1 MAMCT
6 CFETLFRCAYD
17 CTDAAIKLMHVPVP
31 RRSMNF
37 DISMITIDA
46 AHLTVI
52 LINVILL
59 IFSKKIVSF
68 FHLGTG
74 NGFQLMLF
82 RLVNVLF
89 ILSQLIDYGI
99 SLFTSDY
106 KNALGSLG
114 YTLLTI
120 YLGAFSFSMF
130 SYIVRR
136 KFGREKE
143 IDGGTHYID
152 TYNSRLIDIFL
163 IIIIGA
169 SVFYVIIN
177 IWGVTSLLETTGF
190 IGILI
195 AFLALTHSIWAP
207 DPYYCMV
214 ILGSEMIEDGDTIK
228 LDNLQHEYIIARV
241 TFVYTILYDVQNNY
255 RVMMRNSKLI
265 ESKIENLSKRTS
277 YDGLRYSIRY
287 KIGYADVISG
297 TSEERKKELASYFKR
312 IDTMF
317 TAAQERATADP
328 KCLTN
333 ANMPFEWLIEN
344 TGDYA
349 IEYTLIYY
357 LEALPNTKLTK
368 TIRTY
373 LYQTRAFINRYV
385 YEASVEQGL
394 SLSTP
399 DLLSLQN
406 PVRCDEAVSV

>member
-1 MAMCT
+1 
-6 CFETLFRCAYD
+6 
-17 CTDAAIKLMHVPVP
+17 
-31 RRSMNF
+31 MNF
-37 DISMITIDA
+37 DISMIAIDA
-46 AHLTVI
+46 VHLTVV

-59 IFSKKIVSF
+59 IFSRKIVSY
-68 FHLGTG
+68 FHMGTG

-89 ILSQLIDYGI
+89 ILSQLTDYAI

-114 YTLLTI
+114 YTLLTV
-120 YLGAFSFSMF
+120 YLGAFTFSML
-130 SYIVRR
+130 SYMVRR

-143 IDGGTHYID
+143 IDDRTHYLD

-169 SVFYVIIN
+169 VVFYVVIN

-228 LDNLQHEYIIARV
+228 LDNQPHEYIIARV
-241 TFVYTILYDVQNNY
+241 TFIYTILYDIQNNY
-255 RVMMRNSKLI
+255 RVMIRNSKLI
-265 ESKIENLSKRTS
+265 ESRIENLSKRTS
-277 YDGLRYSIRY
+277 YDGLRYTIRY
-287 KIGYADVISG
+287 KIGYADV
-297 TSEERKKELASYFKR
+297 TSNVPEGRKKELSDYFRR
-312 IDTMF
+312 IEAMF
-317 TAAQERATADP
+317 TAAQERAAADP

-333 ANMPFEWLIEN
+333 ANIPFEWLIDN

-357 LEALPNTKLTK
+357 LDALPNTKLTK

-373 LYQTRAFINRYV
+373 LYHTRARINRYV

-399 DLLSLQN
+399 DLLSLN
-406 PVRCDEAVSV
+406 ASLDGNNLLSA

>member
-1 MAMCT
+1 
-6 CFETLFRCAYD
+6 
-17 CTDAAIKLMHVPVP
+17 
-31 RRSMNF
+31 MNF
-37 DISMITIDA
+37 DISMIAIDA
-46 AHLTVI
+46 PHLTVV
-52 LINVILL
+52 LINVVLL

-68 FHLGTG
+68 FHMGTG

-89 ILSQLIDYGI
+89 IFSQLIDYAI
-99 SLFTSDY
+99 SLFTSEY
-106 KNALGSLG
+106 KNALSSLG

-120 YLGAFSFSMF
+120 YLGAFFFSML
-130 SYIVRR
+130 SYMVRM

-143 IDGGTHYID
+143 IDGSTHYVD

-163 IIIIGA
+163 GIIIGA
-169 SVFYVIIN
+169 TVFYITIN

-190 IGILI
+190 IGIVI

-228 LDNLQHEYIIARV
+228 LDNLPHEYIIARV
-241 TFVYTILYDVQNNY
+241 TFIYTILYDVQNNY
-255 RVMMRNSKLI
+255 RVLIRNSKLI

-277 YDGLRYSIRY
+277 YDGLRYTISY
-287 KIGYADVISG
+287 KIGYADASSDSSAG
-297 TSEERKKELASYFKR
+297 RKKELANYFKR
-312 IDTMF
+312 IDAMF
-317 TAAQERATADP
+317 MVAQERAFADT

-333 ANMPFEWLIEN
+333 ANMPFEWLIDN

-349 IEYTLIYY
+349 IEFTLVYY

-368 TIRTY
+368 TIRNY
-373 LYQTRAFINRYV
+373 LYYTRARINRYV
-385 YEASVEQGL
+385 YEAYVEQRL

-399 DLLSLQN
+399 DLLSLDTSLQEKEILLPAN
-406 PVRCDEAVSV
+406 V

>member
-1 MAMCT
+1 
-6 CFETLFRCAYD
+6 
-17 CTDAAIKLMHVPVP
+17 
-31 RRSMNF
+31 MNF
-37 DISMITIDA
+37 DISVITVDA
-46 AHLTVI
+46 AHLLVVLVNI
-52 LINVILL
+52 VLL
-59 IFSKKIVSF
+59 IYSKRIVNYF
-68 FHLGTG
+68 NMGRG

-89 ILSQLIDYGI
+89 ILSQLIDYAL
-99 SLFTSDY
+99 SLFTNDY

-120 YLGAFSFSMF
+120 YLGAFVFGLL
-130 SYIVRR
+130 SYIVRK

-143 IDGGTHYID
+143 IDGQTHYLD

-163 IIIIGA
+163 ILIIGA

-177 IWGVTSLLETTGF
+177 IWGITSLLETTGF
-190 IGILI
+190 LGIII

-228 LDNLQHEYIIARV
+228 LDNQPHEYIISRV
-241 TFVYTILYDVQNNY
+241 TFIYTILYDVQNNY
-255 RVMMRNSKLI
+255 RVLIRNSKLI

-277 YDGLRYSIRY
+277 YDGLRYTLRY
-287 KIGYADVISG
+287 KIGYADAS
-297 TSEERKKELASYFKR
+297 SDAPEARKEELRHYFKR
-312 IDTMF
+312 IDAMF
-317 TAAQERATADP
+317 AAAQERALADQQ
-328 KCLTN
+328 CLIN
-333 ANMPFEWLIEN
+333 PNIPFEWLIDN

-349 IEYTLIYY
+349 IEYTLIFY

-373 LYQTRAFINRYV
+373 LYQTRAYINRYV

-399 DLLSLQN
+399 DLLNVSRSDTTTQTG
-406 PVRCDEAVSV
+406 AVPLLSNV